1 MIGSPISRTR
11 ISSFEVQTSLPV
23 SSRTMAELC
32 IIIFG
37 GILFRL
43 DTKTLA
49 DCKKDDMRNRGWTLE
64 AACLL
69 GMGVLFG
76 CVSPVPPAPNTVIP
90 LGVDSADGPLMAALV
105 HEQDKRVEAC
115 ETRMSCPQDYYL
127 RGLLALFHSRDQAV
141 AAFQQV
147 RFLAPNTRLATWST
161 SWVEVLQPNP
171 SADMSK
177 VIEDQVWEVLEREL
191 SEAPNESVRTLW
203 SDRAQRVGLLIGR
216 RPAMSPDQGSIPEGK
231 DPATMQM
238 LRKRLR
244 ESERIIT
251 ERDQQIAVLTS

>member
-1 MIGSPISRTR
+1 
-11 ISSFEVQTSLPV
+11 
-23 SSRTMAELC
+23 
-32 IIIFG
+32 
-37 GILFRL
+37 
-43 DTKTLA
+43 
-49 DCKKDDMRNRGWTLE
+49 MRKRGWTLE

-76 CVSPVPPAPNTVIP
+76 CVSTLPPAPGTVIP
-90 LGVDSADGPLMAALV
+90 LVVDPADGPLMAAMV

-115 ETRMSCPQDYYL
+115 ETRKSCPQDHYL
-127 RGLLALFHSRDQAV
+127 RGLLALFHSREQAV

-147 RFLAPNTRLATWST
+147 KFLAPNTRLATWST

-171 SADMSK
+171 SADVSK
-177 VIEDQVWEVLEREL
+177 VIEDLVWEILEREL
-191 SEAPNESVRTLW
+191 SEAPNEPVRTLW

-216 RPAMSPDQGSIPEGK
+216 RSAMIPEQGSTPEGK
-231 DPATMQM
+231 DPATIQV

-251 ERDQQIAVLTS
+251 ERDQQIGVLTSQLDALKQIDRETQKKQRSLHYLK